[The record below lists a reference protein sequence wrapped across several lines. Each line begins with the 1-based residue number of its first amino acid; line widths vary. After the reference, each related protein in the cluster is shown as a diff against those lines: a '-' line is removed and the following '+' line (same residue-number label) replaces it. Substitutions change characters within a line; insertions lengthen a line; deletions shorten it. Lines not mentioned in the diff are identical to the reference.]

1 MSDLKEYVVTAADYE
16 ILDDLCNDIE
26 TPGGSLYIPDRAVEI
41 ANPRPS
47 SRNTHYY
54 LTDQEAELIRQ
65 DPRILAVEQL
75 PEALGLE
82 PTPLWT
88 QTETTWNKSST
99 NTSSHKNWG
108 LLRVAEGATRSN
120 WGSNGT
126 ASQSGTVVANAAG
139 KNVDVVIVDGLFNP
153 AHPEYAVNADGT
165 GGSRVNQYNWYQH
178 NPEVTG
184 AAAGTYVYT
193 PYTGTSAE
201 GNNNHGAHVAGTV
214 AGNTQGW
221 ARDATIYN
229 LYPYGINPSALFI
242 FDYIR
247 AFHRA
252 KPVNP
257 NTGIRTPTITNNSWG
272 YRSLFLYTDITSV
285 TFRGTTY
292 SGPFTT
298 SQLQNYGIITN
309 ASNQVELS
317 ARYAAL
323 DADIEDAIADGII
336 VIGSAGNNYQK
347 NDILGGTDYDNNVLY
362 NGGTYYYNRGVSP
375 AAASNVICVGAASAL
390 VNDSKSTFSNCG
402 PRVDIYAPGN
412 NIMSSFNT
420 TTSYGGT
427 IDPRNPNYYIG
438 KINGTSM
445 ASPQVCGVLACILE
459 IYPNMTQSEALQY
472 VTTYA
477 KTGQITATAG
487 GVTDYT
493 DLQGSANRYLF
504 YVKERALTGEVYPKN
519 NYKSRPATGAVFPRT
534 RILRYGS

>member
-65 DPRILAVEQL
+65 DPRVLAVEQL

-126 ASQSGTVVANAAG
+126 ASQPGTVVANAAG

-257 NTGIRTPTITNNSWG
+257 NTGLRTPTITNNSWG

-317 ARYAAL
+317 ARYTAL
-323 DADIEDAIADGII
+323 DADIADAIADGII

-347 NDILGGTDYDNNVLY
+347 NDILGGTDYNNNVFY

-390 VNDSKSTFSNCG
+390 VNDSKATFSNCG
-402 PRVDIYAPGN
+402 PRVDIYAPGD
-412 NIMSSFNT
+412 NIMSSFNST
-420 TTSYGGT
+420 ASYGGT
-427 IDPRNPNYYIG
+427 TDPRNPSYYIG
-438 KINGTSM
+438 KIDGTSM

-519 NYKSRPATGAVFPRT
+519 NYKSRPAAGAVFPRT

>member
-1 MSDLKEYVVTAADYE
+1 MSDLKEYIVTAADYK

-26 TPGGSLYIPDRAVEI
+26 TPGGALYIPDRAVEI

-65 DPRILAVEQL
+65 DPRVLAVEQL
-75 PEALGLE
+75 PDALGLE
-82 PTPLWT
+82 PSPLWT

-99 NTSSHKNWG
+99 NTNSHKNWG

-126 ASQSGTVVANAAG
+126 TSQSGTVIANAAG
-139 KNVDVVIVDGLFNP
+139 KNVDVVIVDGLFDP
-153 AHPEYAVNADGT
+153 AHPEFAVNTDGT

-178 NPEVTG
+178 TPEVTG
-184 AAAGTYVYT
+184 SSVSTYVYT

-201 GNNNHGAHVAGTV
+201 TNNNHGAHVAGTV

-221 ARDATIYN
+221 ARDAKIYN
-229 LYPYGINPSALFI
+229 IYPYGINPSALYI

-252 KPVNP
+252 KPIDP
-257 NTGIRTPTITNNSWG
+257 NTGLRTPTITNNSWG
-272 YRSLFLYTDITSV
+272 YRSVFPYTEITSL

-292 SGPFTT
+292 SGPFTI
-298 SQLQNYGIITN
+298 SQLQSYGIITN
-309 ASNQVELS
+309 GSNEAILS
-317 ARYAAL
+317 ARYPAL
-323 DADIEDAIADGII
+323 DVDVADAIAEGII
-336 VIGSAGNNYQK
+336 VVGAAGNNYQK
-347 NDILGGTDYDNNVLY
+347 NDLVGGSDYNNNVVRS
-362 NGGTYYYNRGVSP
+362 GGTYYYNRGSSP
-375 AAASNVICVGAASAL
+375 TAASNTICVGAASAL
-390 VNDSKSTFSNCG
+390 VNDSKATFSNCG
-402 PRVDIYAPGN
+402 PRVDIYAPGE
-412 NIMSSFNT
+412 NIMSSFNST
-420 TTSYGGT
+420 ASYGGT
-427 IDPRNPNYYIG
+427 PDTRNSNYFIG
-438 KINGTSM
+438 KIGGTSM

-459 IYPNMTQSEALQY
+459 IYPNMKQSEAVSY
-472 VTTYA
+472 ITSYA
-477 KTGQITATAG
+477 KTGQITATSG

>member
-65 DPRILAVEQL
+65 DPRVLAVEQL

-126 ASQSGTVVANAAG
+126 ANQSGTVVANAAG

-184 AAAGTYVYT
+184 APASTYVYT

-257 NTGIRTPTITNNSWG
+257 NTGLRTPTITNNSWG

-317 ARYAAL
+317 ARYTAL
-323 DADIEDAIADGII
+323 DADIADAIADGII

-347 NDILGGTDYDNNVLY
+347 NDILGGTDYNNNVFY

-390 VNDSKSTFSNCG
+390 VNDSKATFSNCG
-402 PRVDIYAPGN
+402 PRVDIYAPGD
-412 NIMSSFNT
+412 NIMSSFNST
-420 TTSYGGT
+420 ASYGGT
-427 IDPRNPNYYIG
+427 TDPRNPSYFIG
-438 KINGTSM
+438 KIDGTSM

-459 IYPNMTQSEALQY
+459 IYPNMKQSEALQY

-487 GVTDYT
+487 GITDYT